1 MVARVSRAGRIGS
14 RPGVA
19 ARGRVGVLLALLGAA
34 ISACTPPYRP
44 PAYPVAYAPPG
55 PATVAPEAGD
65 APAPDVTQVVVMP
78 GEAAGVTSPTTV
90 TRIVFPE
97 QVLFD
102 FDSDVPRPEAAAA
115 LDRLADDLRRNAPG
129 TQLTVLGHTDAVGSE
144 QYNYALSARRAQ
156 GVFQALVGRG
166 IDPGQLSTVAVGKDQ
181 PVASNATAE
190 GRARNRRVEF
200 LVSPDLDANLAVVR
214 RQPAVARGGG
224 PVHLAVLRPGLHGE
238 AGLQE
243 FGDVEV
249 QSAAAPPPI
258 RVPRAGPPRLAVPA
272 PAPQVELNRPRDVER
287 APLGPAVSY

>member
-1 MVARVSRAGRIGS
+1 MGRIGS
-14 RPGVA
+14 RPDVA
-19 ARGRVGVLLALLGAA
+19 TRGRVAVLLALLSAT
-34 ISACTPPYRP
+34 ISACTPRYGP
-44 PAYPVAYAPPG
+44 PAYPVAYPAAYAPPSQG
-55 PATVAPEAGD
+55 AVVPQAAD
-65 APAPDVTQVVVMP
+65 ASAPDVTQVVVMP

-102 FDSDVPRPEAAAA
+102 FDSDVPRPEAAASF
-115 LDRLADDLRRNAPG
+115 DRLADSLRRDAPG

-156 GVFQALVGRG
+156 GVFEALVGRG
-166 IDPGQLSTVAVGKDQ
+166 VDPGQLSTVAVGKDQ

-200 LVSPDLDANLAVVR
+200 LVSPDLNANLAVVR
-214 RQPAVARGGG
+214 RQPAVAGGG
-224 PVHLAVLRPGLHGE
+224 RPVHLAVLRPGLHGE

-243 FGDVEV
+243 LGDVEV
-249 QSAAAPPPI
+249 QSAAAAPPPA
-258 RVPRAGPPRLAVPA
+258 RAPRAGPPRLAVPA